1 MRCIRLGL
9 YTRRSALDLLVL
21 GLLLRAIIKGK

>member
-1 MRCIRLGL
+1 MRCIRLVL

-21 GLLLRAIIKGK
+21 GLLLRAIIKGI

>member
-9 YTRRSALDLLVL
+9 YTRRNALDLLVL